1 MDDSSQ
7 DDSTQQKQDTGIT
20 SDYNQAQQA
29 YEETLVPIASQQAG
43 QVVEPVSAQVETV
56 NTEQPL
62 PVAEETAD
70 VSTPESTETVLS
82 NVEPL
87 ESVQQPQQNNLPVP
101 ETTDAT
107 SPVVG
112 TENPTVVTPTTP
124 VGGTIDPIAPPAPV
138 GEGPVAGGG
147 DYGDTGAGGDYDD
160 PGMGQ
165 MPGSGDESAPGEPG
179 IGELEV

>member
-20 SDYNQAQQA
+20 SDYNQAQQT
-29 YEETLVPIASQQAG
+29 YEETLVPIAGEQAG
-43 QVVEPVSAQVETV
+43 QVVEPVGAQVETV

-62 PVAEETAD
+62 PVIEEAPSVVAPENTEAVAD
-70 VSTPESTETVLS
+70 NIETSEAVQ
-82 NVEPL
+82 PL
-87 ESVQQPQQNNLPVP
+87 QNNLPVP
-101 ETTDAT
+101 ETTAAT

-112 TENPTVVTPTTP
+112 AESQTVVTPTTP
-124 VGGTIDPIAPPAPV
+124 VAGTIDPIAPPAPV
-138 GEGPVAGGG
+138 GEAPAAGGV
-147 DYGDTGAGGDYDD
+147 DYAGAGAGGDYDD
-160 PGMGQ
+160 PGIGQ